1 MTGAGAVLGL
11 GCTVGHGLSGLSLL
25 SLGSNLGLACIFLGA
40 WATIR
45 IESWRSSNNLAT
57 LVVADGN

>member
-11 GCTVGHGLSGLSLL
+11 GCTVGHGLSGVAVL
-25 SLGSNLGLACIFLGA
+25 SLGSIMALVAIFAGA

-45 IESWRSSNNLAT
+45 LGAPARRANSWADQS
-57 LVVADGN
+57 VAEA